1 MRDMD
6 PTHVDGVKTA
16 IEWRMMIETLMGSGM
31 SAELV
36 LKGGT
41 FVNVTT
47 RELYQA
53 DVAVARGRVLL
64 VGDVESLIGPRTVV
78 EDVRGKYVCPGFID
92 AHMHFESSMLTATEF
107 SRLSLPTGTTT
118 IVADPHE
125 IGNVLGVRGMQA
137 MIDEARLLPHTVRFA
152 VPCWVP
158 DVPGLE
164 TSGEVIGAKEI
175 AGLLQDPGVQGIGE
189 IQGFSN
195 VGPVYEHRPET
206 VDDLLTAV
214 TFALSLGKTVEGNA
228 PGLFGKD
235 LAAHIISGGS
245 NISCHETTTKEE
257 ALEKLRNAV
266 YVFMREGSS
275 QRDMPQCIRAI
286 TEEGVDSR
294 YAVLVS
300 DDMVAEDLMTH
311 GHMNDLIK
319 RTVQQG
325 VDPVEAIQMATIN
338 PAMHFGFPDRGMLTP
353 GKRADIAVVN
363 SLTEM
368 SIYQVYS
375 AGKKVAENG
384 ALVVDLPAYRY
395 PDSVRNSVKRPPVT
409 EDDLVIRAPQTTSR
423 AVRARALVLIPNEN
437 LTEAAEVDLPVVNH
451 VVQPA
456 PQSDVIPIVVAER
469 HGKSGRIGKAFVQGM
484 GLKRGAIA
492 ESVSHDTHN
501 IIACGA
507 DYRDIAVAVNHV
519 IAMGGGVAI
528 VQDGKILGDLPL
540 PVGGLITDEMTGT
553 EVAQRIQVLYTIAR
567 EDLGMAIAAPLMHL
581 SFLSL
586 ATSPKWKITDAG
598 LVNVDR
604 FEVLPV
610 VVS

>member
-1 MRDMD
+1 MKDME
-6 PTHVDGVKTA
+6 PAHIQGVKTA
-16 IEWRMMIETLMGSGM
+16 IEWRMLIETLMGQGM
-31 SAELV
+31 AADLV
-36 LKGGT
+36 LQGGT
-41 FVNVTT
+41 FVNVIT

-64 VGDVESLIGPRTVV
+64 VGDVKSLIGPKTVV

-107 SRLSLPTGTTT
+107 TRLSLPTGTTT
-118 IVADPHE
+118 IIADPHE
-125 IGNVLGVRGMQA
+125 IGNVLGVMGMQA
-137 MIDEARLLPHTVRFA
+137 MIDEARRLPHTVRFA

-164 TSGEVIGAKEI
+164 TSGDVIGAKEI
-175 AGLLQDPGVQGIGE
+175 ADLLRDPGVQGIGE

-195 VGPVYEHRPET
+195 VGPVYSHRPET

-214 TFALSLGKTVEGNA
+214 AFALSLGKTVEGNA

-235 LAAHIISGGS
+235 LAAHIIAGGS
-245 NISCHETTTKEE
+245 NISCHETTTTDET
-257 ALEKLRNAV
+257 LEKLRNGV
-266 YVFMREGSS
+266 YVYMREGSS

-286 TEEGVDSR
+286 TQEGVDSR

-300 DDMVAEDLMTH
+300 DDMVAEDLMSH
-311 GHMNDLIK
+311 GHMNDLVR
-319 RTVQQG
+319 RTVDEG

-338 PAMHFGFPDRGMLTP
+338 PAAHFGFPDRGMLTP

-363 SLTEM
+363 SLTDM
-368 SIYQVYS
+368 TIYQVYS

-384 ALVVDLPAYRY
+384 QLVIDLPSYRY
-395 PDSVRNSVKRPPVT
+395 PETVRHSVKRAPVT
-409 EDDLVIRAPQTTSR
+409 KEDLVIRTPSATSR
-423 AVRARALVLIPNEN
+423 TARVRALVLIPNEN
-437 LTEAAEVDLPVVNH
+437 LTETAEVDLPVRDLA
-451 VVQPA
+451 VQPH
-456 PQSDVIPIVVAER
+456 PQSDAVPIVVVER
-469 HGKSGRIGKAFVQGM
+469 HGKNGRIGKAFVRGM
-484 GLKRGAIA
+484 GLQRGAIA

-507 DYRDIAVAVNHV
+507 DYDDMAVAINHV
-519 IAMGGGVAI
+519 IAMEGGVAV

-540 PVGGLITDEMTGT
+540 PVGGLITDELTGP
-553 EVAQRIQVLYTIAR
+553 EVAQRIQDLYTVAR
-567 EDLGMAIAAPLMHL
+567 QDLGMTIPAPLMHL

-598 LVNVDR
+598 LIDVDR

>member
-1 MRDMD
+1 MTEME
-6 PTHVDGVKTA
+6 PTHVEGIKTA
-16 IEWRMMIETLMGSGM
+16 IEWRMMIETLMGPGLM
-31 SAELV
+31 ADMV
-36 LKGGT
+36 LKGGI
-41 FVNVTT
+41 FVNVVT
-47 RELYQA
+47 REIYPA
-53 DVAVARGRVLL
+53 DVAIARGRVLL
-64 VGDVESLIGPRTVV
+64 VGDVRSVTGPRTVV
-78 EDVRGKYVCPGFID
+78 EDVSGKYVCPGFID

-107 SRLSLPTGTTT
+107 TRLSLPTGTTT
-118 IVADPHE
+118 VVADPHE
-125 IGNVLGVRGMQA
+125 IGNVLGLPGMQA
-137 MIDEARLLPHTVRFA
+137 MIEEARRLPHTVRFA

-175 AGLLQDPGVQGIGE
+175 AGLLRDPGVQGIGE

-214 TFALSLGKTVEGNA
+214 TYALSLGKTVEGNA
-228 PGLFGKD
+228 PGLFGKE
-235 LAAHIISGGS
+235 LAAHIIGGGS

-257 ALEKLRNAV
+257 AMEKLRNGVFV
-266 YVFMREGSS
+266 YMREGSS
-275 QRDMPQCIRAI
+275 QHDMPQCIRAV
-286 TEEGVDSR
+286 TEEGLDSR

-311 GHMNDLIK
+311 GHMNDLVR
-319 RTVQQG
+319 RTVHEG
-325 VDPVEAIQMATIN
+325 VDPVEAIQMVTIN
-338 PAMHFGFPDRGMLTP
+338 PAAHFGFLDRGMLTP
-353 GKRADIAVVN
+353 GKRADITVVN

-368 SIYQVYS
+368 TVYQVYS

-384 ALVVDLPAYRY
+384 NLLIELPSYRY
-395 PDSVRNSVKRPPVT
+395 PETVRHSMKRTPVSAD
-409 EDDLVIRAPQTTSR
+409 ELAILVPAPARTAR
-423 AVRARALVLIPNEN
+423 VRALVLIPNEN
-437 LTEAAEVDLPVVNH
+437 LTEATEVDLTVDGR

-469 HGKSGRIGKAFVQGM
+469 HGKSGRIGKAFLKGM

-501 IIACGA
+501 IICCGA
-507 DYRDIAVAVNHV
+507 NYQDMAVAINHV
-519 IAMGGGVAI
+519 IAMGGGVAL
-528 VQDGKILGDLPL
+528 VQDEKVLGDLPL
-540 PVGGLITDEMTGT
+540 PVGGLITDELTGSA
-553 EVAQRIQVLYTIAR
+553 VAERIQELYAISQR
-567 EDLGMAIAAPLMHL
+567 DLGTTIAAPLMHL

-598 LVNVDR
+598 LVDVDH

-610 VVS
+610 LIS